1 MLFWAGLRGAIA
13 FALSFGVESKA
24 GPAIRTTTLF
34 VCVISI
40 MVLGGTTNYALSFL
54 KIKTGFGQAGRPF
67 KSTAEYFNEAEETD
81 SSDDGESGPS
91 DGGADFS
98 GLYARRGSDA
108 SSFDHPMDDLALRQA
123 SAQKRNPNVSN
134 WFTVLDE
141 KYLKPFFSRQ
151 EWKYGERR
159 TRPNQRRTRRSGSSP
174 TRENLLISG
183 SNRVFS
189 SHPSQPST
197 RNESS
202 KRGFTNPRQMDLG
215 VVTGEESTD
224 ATDRKR
230 QSSSG
235 TLDSDTTTPTG
246 SRDVSFMN
254 SK

>member
-1 MLFWAGLRGAIA
+1 MLLWAGLRGAIA

-40 MVLGGTTNYALSFL
+40 MVLGGTTNYALSYL

-91 DGGADFS
+91 DSGADFS

-108 SSFDHPMDDLALRQA
+108 SSFDQPMDDLALRQ
-123 SAQKRNPNVSN
+123 SSPDKRNPNKSN
-134 WFTVLDE
+134 WFTALDE
-141 KYLKPFFSRQ
+141 KYMKPFFSRK

-159 TRPNQRRTRRSGSSP
+159 TRPNQRRSRRSGSSP

-183 SNRVFS
+183 STRVFS
-189 SHPSQPST
+189 THPSQPVT
-197 RNESS
+197 RSDSS
-202 KRGFTNPRQMDLG
+202 KRVNINLRQTDLG
-215 VVTGEESTD
+215 VATGEESID
-224 ATDRKR
+224 ATKR
-230 QSSSG
+230 QCSSG
-235 TLDSDTTTPTG
+235 TLESETATPTAG
-246 SRDVSFMN
+246 SRDIMFMN